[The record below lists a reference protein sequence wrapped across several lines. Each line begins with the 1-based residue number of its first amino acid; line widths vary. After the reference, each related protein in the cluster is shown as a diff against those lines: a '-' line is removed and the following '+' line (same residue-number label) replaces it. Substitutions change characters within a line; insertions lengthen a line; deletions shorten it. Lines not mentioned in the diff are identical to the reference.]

1 VHKKHQQQASEPEET
16 PSVIS
21 LSLLCVPKIECQLLL
36 LLLPEMPTTK
46 TNIRS
51 RFLQFSFFDILPHF
65 SVAHT
70 VRVRS
75 PTPCVCSD
83 ILLFLLWFMV

>member
-21 LSLLCVPKIECQLLL
+21 LSLMCVSKIECQLLL
-36 LLLPEMPTTK
+36 LFLPEMPTT
-46 TNIRS
+46 TNKHSLSILAIF
-51 RFLQFSFFDILPHF
+51 FLSIFYHF